1 MKIQLEKMCKKTPAV
16 FPDSRNKAE
25 IGRSSGSPG
34 FLCLPALTH
43 RNSGFDSETILSG
56 LTAAGTAPDFNRIPF
71 LIHPV
76 GKDSVKPNFKTKLP

>member
-1 MKIQLEKMCKKTPAV
+1 MCKKTPAV

-34 FLCLPALTH
+34 FLCLPAPTH

-76 GKDSVKPNFKTKLP
+76 GKDRVKPNFKTKLP